1 MEDGRDERLDH
12 LERLG
17 EEMTERG
24 FLIRAVTPGAGPP
37 YLRVANPI
45 APVLTDRVM
54 CESGA
59 DGRYWYWWPWAQR
72 IAPVDDLGSAAE
84 RVARVLAAPNG

>member
-24 FLIRAVTPGAGPP
+24 FLIRAVTPGTGPP

-54 CESGA
+54 CERGA
-59 DGRYWYWWPWAQR
+59 DGRYWFWWPWAQR
-72 IAPVDDLGSAAE
+72 IAPVDDLEGAAE
-84 RVARVLAAPNG
+84 RVARVLAATNG